1 MFSVHTIR
9 HTAVVAGILVLGAS
23 LTPAFAA
30 ESSDSAPAHS
40 EALDNLSIS
49 IGDYVV
55 SPNANLTINTPFGSA
70 STGDVSSHQ
79 VQIPRLKAD
88 FLLGHSQGFAL
99 DYYGFYRQYS
109 DSVNRTYSTGPNDI
123 NFSANANANVNLDL
137 ANASYKWWFGSG
149 SDVVGVGVGLAY
161 YRVRFGV
168 DGTAAT
174 NINNASSS
182 ANASYS
188 TDAVAPLVQLGWRHA
203 FSPNT
208 RMYVDLSGIE
218 KSGGDLSGHIYN
230 ASLGAEWYFAKNF
243 GIGAEYSS
251 TQVKVDGD
259 GSNGNLDLKMDGP
272 TVYLKARF

>member
-1 MFSVHTIR
+1 MLLSVHSIR
-9 HTAVVAGILVLGAS
+9 HPAVVASLFALGAVAA
-23 LTPAFAA
+23 TPAFA
-30 ESSDSAPAHS
+30 DQS
-40 EALDNLSIS
+40 EALDTMSIS

-55 SPNANLTINTPFGSA
+55 SPNANLTINTPYGSA

-79 VQIPRLKAD
+79 VHIPRLKAD

-109 DSVNRTYSTGPNDI
+109 DGVNRTFSTGPNDI
-123 NFSANANANVNLDL
+123 NFSAGANANLSLDL

-149 SDVVGVGVGLAY
+149 PDVLGVGVGVAY

-168 DGTAAT
+168 DGYAST
-174 NINNASSS
+174 NVNNASGSTS
-182 ANASYS
+182 ASYS
-188 TDAVAPLVQLGWRHA
+188 TDAAAPLVQLGWRHA
-203 FSPNT
+203 FSPNA

-218 KSGGDLSGHIYN
+218 KSGGNLSGHIYN
-230 ASLGAEWYFAKNF
+230 ASLGAEWYFAKNL

-251 TQVKVDGD
+251 TRIKIDGD
-259 GSNGNLDLKMDGP
+259 SSTGNLDLKMDGP